1 VSDDSRET
9 SPEDEDLA
17 ALVVNRLRAAA
28 AARGMRPGVHRPRK
42 RKPITPVEFSDGR
55 DPVALGD
62 LAHRIVAERGWNEPL
77 QAGGVV
83 GRWEEIVGEKIAENC
98 VPESIDEHGVLIVRT
113 RTTAWATQMKL
124 LTPKLMQRITED
136 VGPDVVAEVRV
147 LGPAGPSW
155 GRGKRRVKG
164 RGPRDTYG

>member
-1 VSDDSRET
+1 MLNVEIVWLSSFPQRDRSLSLPRFPMMCRNCLLVRVSMWNWGECSVWDDSRET

-42 RKPITPVEFSDGR
+42 RKPITPVEISDGR

-77 QAGGVV
+77 PADGVV
-83 GRWEEIVGEKIAENC
+83 GRWGEIGGEKNDENC
-98 VPESIDEHGVLIVRT
+98 VPE
-113 RTTAWATQMKL
+113 
-124 LTPKLMQRITED
+124 
-136 VGPDVVAEVRV
+136 
-147 LGPAGPSW
+147 
-155 GRGKRRVKG
+155 
-164 RGPRDTYG
+164 